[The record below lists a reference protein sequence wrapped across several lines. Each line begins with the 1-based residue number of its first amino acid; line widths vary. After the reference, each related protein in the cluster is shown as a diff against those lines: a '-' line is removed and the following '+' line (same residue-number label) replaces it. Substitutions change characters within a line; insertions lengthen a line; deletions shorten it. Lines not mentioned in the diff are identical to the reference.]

1 MNRTPLTKILTLLG
15 LVAFFALAGGA
26 PIWAGDT

>member
-1 MNRTPLTKILTLLG
+1 MNRSPLAKILTLFC

-26 PIWAGDT
+26 PLWAA